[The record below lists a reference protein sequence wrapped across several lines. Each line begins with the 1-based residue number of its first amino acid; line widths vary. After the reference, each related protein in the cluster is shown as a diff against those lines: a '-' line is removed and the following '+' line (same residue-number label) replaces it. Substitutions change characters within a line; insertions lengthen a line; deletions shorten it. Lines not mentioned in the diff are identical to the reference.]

1 MSGNFGSLGATRD
14 ELTRRQNN
22 AISRSCQDNI
32 DVITHCTTAPVRP
45 MVDFVLGTR
54 DVTIQ
59 MDKFNCQQA
68 ATGWNGERAKLVAF
82 RAKTHW
88 GCVKLDP
95 GIYKI
100 D

>member
-22 AISRSCQDNI
+22 SISRSCQDNI
-32 DVITHCTTAPVRP
+32 DVITKAAMCTAAPVRP
-45 MVDFVLGTR
+45 MVDFVRGTH
-54 DVTIQ
+54 DITVQ

-68 ATGWNGERAKLVAF
+68 ATGWNGELAKLVAL

-88 GCVKLDP
+88 DCVKLDP
-95 GIYKI
+95 EV
-100 D
+100 